1 MRQLLKKLFAD
12 ECGMIIS
19 SEIVIVGTILVLGS
33 IVGLASLSHAV
44 NNELND
50 VAQACDKSYNNH
62 GPSQGNDYVLTSS
75 PAMPE
80 VAGSGY

>member
-50 VAQACDKSYNNH
+50 VAQACDKSYNNY
-62 GPSQGNDYVLTSS
+62 GQNEGNDYVLTSS